1 MPLSFLIDEDV
12 DHSVGNL
19 LAATNAVAHVD
30 EVLVAGA
37 KDRVVEQ
44 YARSR
49 GMILITGDRR
59 FAARLRQRDR
69 RWSCLFLHD
78 LYTEERN
85 RVAQLLDV
93 IEREAELAGDRFW
106 MEIRSHSYTIER

>member
-1 MPLSFLIDEDV
+1 VPLSFLIDEDI

-19 LAATNAVAHVD
+19 LAATHSVSHVD
-30 EVLVAGA
+30 TVLVTGA
-37 KDRVVEQ
+37 KDPVVEQ

-49 GMILITGDRR
+49 GLILVTGDRR
-59 FAARLRQRDR
+59 FATRLRQRDK

-78 LYTEERN
+78 LYTDERN

-93 IEREAELAGDRFW
+93 IQREAELAGDSFW
-106 MEIRSHSYTIER
+106 MEIRPHSFTVER